1 MKRQA
6 GQCRY
11 GTGPNKFNRC
21 SAAPKRGERQEELRM
36 GKVTGFLEI
45 DRQMQRYQPASDR
58 VRHFREFTLPMSD
71 KEVEKQAARCM
82 DCGVPYCH
90 GPTGCPVHN
99 QIPDW
104 NDLVYGGEW
113 EEAIR
118 NLHSTNNFPEW
129 TGRIC
134 PAPCEEACTLN
145 LEDAPVTIKNIEQAI
160 ADRAYQDGHIRP
172 FPPDTKSGKT
182 VAIIG
187 SGPAGMAA
195 AQQLGR
201 VGHDVHVY
209 ERESRAGGL
218 MRFGIPD
225 FKIEKHFVDRRIEQM
240 QGEGVSFFC
249 GVEIG
254 VDKSVASLLED
265 YDAVLYCGGS
275 EKPRSAGIPGT
286 QLNGVHDA
294 MPYLVQQN
302 KRVAG
307 DAPQSVAWAA
317 EPILAGGK
325 HVVVVGG
332 GDTAS
337 DCIGTAFRQGAVRVT
352 QLDIRPQPPERED
365 KLTVWPYWATKM
377 RTSSSQAEGAEREF
391 QVATLEF
398 IGEDDHL
405 TGVRCCEVDDKRRPV
420 SGTEFLI
427 RADLA
432 FIAIGFSG
440 PLERGVL
447 AELSGQ
453 LTIGVDRRG
462 STNVEASDLDYKTGI
477 EGFFAAGDAR
487 RGQSLVVW
495 AIREGRQAAR
505 AIDEYLMG
513 ASLLPR

>member
-1 MKRQA
+1 
-6 GQCRY
+6 
-11 GTGPNKFNRC
+11 
-21 SAAPKRGERQEELRM
+21 M

-45 DRQMQRYQPASDR
+45 DRQVHKYQPASDR
-58 VRHFREFTLPMSD
+58 IRHFREFTLPMSD

-104 NDLVYGGEW
+104 NDLVYNGDW
-113 EEAIR
+113 DNAIR

-145 LEDAPVTIKNIEQAI
+145 LEDIPVAIKTVEQAI
-160 ADRAYQDGHIRP
+160 ADKAYETGHIVP
-172 FPPDTKSGKT
+172 QPAAAKTGKK

-201 VGHDVHVY
+201 TGHDVHVY
-209 ERESRAGGL
+209 ERESRPGGL

-225 FKIEKHFVDRRIEQM
+225 FKIEKHHVDRRVEQM
-240 QGEGVSFFC
+240 RGEGVTFFC
-249 GVEIG
+249 GVNVG
-254 VDKSVASLLED
+254 VDKPVSELTSE

-275 EKPRSAGIPGT
+275 EKPRPAGIPGVEFA
-286 QLNGVHDA
+286 GVHDA

-302 KRVAG
+302 RRVGGEPIA
-307 DAPQSVAWAA
+307 SVAWPAD
-317 EPILAGGK
+317 PILANGK

-337 DCIGTAFRQGAVRVT
+337 DCVGTAFRQGAVRVT
-352 QLDIRPQPPERED
+352 QLDIRPQPPVKED

-377 RTSSSQAEGAEREF
+377 RTSSSQAEGADREF

-398 IGEDDHL
+398 VGEDGVL
-405 TGVRCCEVDDKRRPV
+405 TGVKCCEVDEKRKPIA
-420 SGTEFLI
+420 GTEFVI

-440 PLERGVL
+440 PIENGLVATLGEDLGVTRD
-447 AELSGQ
+447 G
-453 LTIGVDRRG
+453 RG
-462 STNVEASDLDYKTGI
+462 SVNVVANDRDYRTSIDK
-477 EGFFAAGDAR
+477 FFAAGDAR

-505 AIDEYLMG
+505 AIDEFIMG
-513 ASLLPR
+513 STVLPR